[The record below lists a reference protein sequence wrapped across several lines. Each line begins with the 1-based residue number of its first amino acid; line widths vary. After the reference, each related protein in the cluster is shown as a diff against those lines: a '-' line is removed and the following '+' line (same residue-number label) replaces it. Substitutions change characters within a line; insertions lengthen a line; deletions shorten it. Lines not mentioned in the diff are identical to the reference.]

1 MAKKPPSAGV
11 DSSRPGTA
19 VVRTLSGLSDDS
31 PMPRSSNNV
40 SWDTGL
46 LSSLNSNIGGIK
58 PGGRADSVDFLSP
71 LKKDVALLRGLLFDV
86 VRTQVSTET
95 MEKLEIIS
103 KLSSEFHVE
112 AEDATF
118 TTIAGTIGNLSEEE
132 LQLVRFVLV
141 LALYRLGLPAGC
153 IVWVSVCC
161 SFLVAPF
168 VSGLWRIRF
177 AFVPRDSM
185 GDGPRC

>member
-1 MAKKPPSAGV
+1 MAAGDSAKKPPS
-11 DSSRPGTA
+11 SSGDMARPATA
-19 VVRTLSGLSDDS
+19 VVRTLSGLSDDGAA
-31 PMPRSSNNV
+31 PRSGNNV

-86 VRTQVSTET
+86 VRAQVSAET

-132 LQLVRFVLV
+132 LQLVCFRPFLS
-141 LALYRLGLPAGC
+141 LCRLG
-153 IVWVSVCC
+153 SVLDASCG
-161 SFLVAPF
+161 
-168 VSGLWRIRF
+168 SG
-177 AFVPRDSM
+177 
-185 GDGPRC
+185 

>member
-1 MAKKPPSAGV
+1 MAVGDSAKKPPSA
-11 DSSRPGTA
+11 SSDTARSAAA
-19 VVRTLSGLSDDS
+19 VVRTLSGLSDDGAA
-31 PMPRSSNNV
+31 PRSGNNV

-86 VRTQVSTET
+86 VRAQVSKET

-112 AEDATF
+112 AEDTTF
-118 TTIAGTIGNLSEEE
+118 TSMAGTIGNLSEEE
-132 LQLVRFVLV
+132 LQLVCFCRFRCWYRPELTAECF
-141 LALYRLGLPAGC
+141 LRDWPGCGSPGGASFHRALCPL
-153 IVWVSVCC
+153 C
-161 SFLVAPF
+161 SFHA
-168 VSGLWRIRF
+168 
-177 AFVPRDSM
+177 
-185 GDGPRC
+185 